1 MEIWPLY
8 NDKNIIADDRNN
20 GYFKM
25 ADDENVFKII
35 ADDKNN
41 GSYTMAD
48 DENMALIK

>member
-1 MEIWPLY
+1 
-8 NDKNIIADDRNN
+8 
-20 GYFKM
+20 M